1 MPNDPAPGDLLV
13 RNSINLRF
21 EVVDFQ
27 GQLID
32 GPFQTLARAIMRAD
46 LWNPEKHVTPDSL
59 PTPGQILAALSNGDV
74 GGEAY
79 DRAWPER
86 AKQSMW

>member
-32 GPFQTLARAIMRAD
+32 APFQTLARAIMRARFHASARNVAMWQQPID
-46 LWNPEKHVTPDSL
+46 ERGRPLAPPGMLL
-59 PTPGQILAALSNGDV
+59 PRRTAETGT
-74 GGEAY
+74 
-79 DRAWPER
+79 
-86 AKQSMW
+86 